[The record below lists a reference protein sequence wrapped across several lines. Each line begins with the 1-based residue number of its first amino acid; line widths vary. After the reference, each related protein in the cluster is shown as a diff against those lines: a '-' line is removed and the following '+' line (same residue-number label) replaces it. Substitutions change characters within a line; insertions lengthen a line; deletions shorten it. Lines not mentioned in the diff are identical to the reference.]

1 MKYKIGDKVRV
12 KSLEWYNSKK
22 SDYGFTIDDV
32 TFDHQMSIYCGRL
45 AIIEKLGIS
54 YYRIDIDNGELY
66 WYDWMFED
74 GFEVQKGKDLIPNV
88 LNAESLEEKR
98 FYAACCAM
106 QGIISGIIS
115 GVGLNQI
122 DYPSIAKESYS
133 LADEMLEQGGF
144 N

>member
-45 AIIEKLGIS
+45 AMIEKLGIS

-66 WYDWMFED
+66 FSFIKQVNDIYDVARPRRYIYIYTIFSVTSQ
-74 GFEVQKGKDLIPNV
+74 F
-88 LNAESLEEKR
+88 
-98 FYAACCAM
+98 F
-106 QGIISGIIS
+106 
-115 GVGLNQI
+115 
-122 DYPSIAKESYS
+122 
-133 LADEMLEQGGF
+133 
-144 N
+144 